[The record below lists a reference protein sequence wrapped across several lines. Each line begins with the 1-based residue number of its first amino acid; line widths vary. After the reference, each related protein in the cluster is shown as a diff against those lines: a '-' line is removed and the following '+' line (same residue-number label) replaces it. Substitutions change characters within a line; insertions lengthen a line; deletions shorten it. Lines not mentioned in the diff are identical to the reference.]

1 LQLNSNEIIKRSA
14 DAICDRLDPLLG
26 DASELS
32 LLDFPNHPNVGD
44 SAIWAGEIAY
54 LESRGL
60 QPRHVSDKG
69 ATDWEAVSRLR
80 GPILLHG
87 GGNFG
92 DVWPEHQHFRNEVIT
107 RFPGR
112 KIIQLPQTVQ
122 FSSPAAAAETRK
134 IVQAHPDFTLF
145 VRDERSQ
152 EQTRTLLD
160 MEPILVPD
168 MAFCLGRISKQQA
181 ADRDLLLLL
190 RTDKEKR
197 QEISEAS
204 ALPGRAEDWMTDQKG
219 FYKWAKIRTSLNP
232 NNWHPENY
240 RFKFL
245 KSLANARLR
254 RGLSM
259 IARYGFII
267 TDRLHCHILCV
278 LQDIPHIVMDNNYGK
293 ISNFIKAWTH
303 DYDRLELADDI
314 KGAVGLYHAHASPA
328 LGGSRV
334 ITMKEM
340 ETRA

>member
-1 LQLNSNEIIKRSA
+1 MNSSEIIKRSA
-14 DAICDRLDPLLG
+14 DVICDHLDPLLRE
-26 DASELS
+26 ASELS

-54 LESRGL
+54 LESRGHK
-60 QPRHVSDKG
+60 PRHVSDKG
-69 ATDWEAVSRLR
+69 AMDWEAVSRLR

-92 DVWPEHQHFRNEVIT
+92 DVWPEHQHFRNQVMA
-107 RFPGR
+107 RFPDR

-145 VRDERSQ
+145 VRDRRSQ

-160 MEPILVPD
+160 IEPVLVPD
-168 MAFCLGRISKQQA
+168 MAFCLGRICRQRT

-190 RTDKEKR
+190 RTDKER
-197 QEISEAS
+197 RREISEAS
-204 ALPGRAEDWMTDQKG
+204 ALPGRVEDWMTDRKG
-219 FYKWAKIRTSLNP
+219 FYKLAKVRTAFNP
-232 NNWHPENY
+232 NNWHRENH
-240 RFKFL
+240 RFELF

-259 IARYGFII
+259 IARYRFII

-278 LQDIPHIVMDNNYGK
+278 LQDIPHVVMDNNYGK
-293 ISNFIKAWTH
+293 ISHFIKAWTA
-303 DYDRLELADDI
+303 DYDQLELADGI
-314 KGAVGLYHAHASPA
+314 KAAVRAYRARALLALEGSPA
-328 LGGSRV
+328 
-334 ITMKEM
+334 IAMKEL